1 MNDRDAELIIS
12 SLRGYSTEA
21 SKVLEYIHKYDYRS
35 EAAAW
40 DTNRNPSLLEVEHPT
55 LYDLFIRLAHYINQ
69 IPHRNDNIA
78 RNSLLCKNNFESF
91 CRYINASQNTLIA
104 AGFNRIKIEPM
115 KKVAEAFKSLN
126 LVNESAIL
134 LNVYNF
140 TFKVRKWYQASKRN
154 LGTPIVLKLE
164 INYDEAS
171 TTDLAEDRGFSS
183 FESLFKPSCNYS
195 SKQKRA
201 LYDNLK
207 ELYNTEDPKTADK
220 IVMAVILKFR
230 KPHTHYHQPFG
241 TKAITECKVQAM
253 AAFERDGKV
262 IRSYTENSLTDP
274 PKLADAHVK
283 RAESIISKSLE
294 SI

>member
-1 MNDRDAELIIS
+1 MNNRDAELILS
-12 SLRGYSTEA
+12 SLRGYSSEA
-21 SKVLEYIHKYDYRS
+21 STVLEYIHKYDYRS

-40 DTNRNPSLLEVEHPT
+40 DTNRHPSLLEVEHPT

-69 IPHRNDNIA
+69 VPHLNHNIA
-78 RNSLLCKNNFESF
+78 RNALLCKSNFESF
-91 CRYINASQNTLIA
+91 CRYINASQDTLLA
-104 AGFNRIKIEPM
+104 AGFNHIKIEPM
-115 KKVAEAFKSLN
+115 KKVAEAFKNLN
-126 LVNESAIL
+126 LIKESAL
-134 LNVYNF
+134 MLNVYNF
-140 TFKVRKWYQASKRN
+140 TFTVRKWYQTSKRN
-154 LGTPIVLKLE
+154 PGTPIVLKLE

-171 TTDLAEDRGFSS
+171 PTDLAKDRGYSS

-207 ELYNTEDPKTADK
+207 ELYNTEDPKTVDK

-230 KPHTHYHQPFG
+230 KAHTHYHQPFG
-241 TKAITECKVQAM
+241 TNNITECKKQAM

-274 PKLADAHVK
+274 PKLADSHVK

>member
-1 MNDRDAELIIS
+1 MNNRDAELILS
-12 SLRGYSTEA
+12 SLRGYSSEA
-21 SKVLEYIHKYDYRS
+21 STVLEYIHKYDYRS

-40 DTNRNPSLLEVEHPT
+40 DTNRHPSLLEVEHPT

-69 IPHRNDNIA
+69 IPHLNHNIA
-78 RNSLLCKNNFESF
+78 RNALLCKSNFESF
-91 CRYINASQNTLIA
+91 CRYINASQDTLLA
-104 AGFNRIKIEPM
+104 AGFNHIKIEPM
-115 KKVAEAFKSLN
+115 KKVAEAFKNLN
-126 LVNESAIL
+126 LIKESAL
-134 LNVYNF
+134 MLNVYNF
-140 TFKVRKWYQASKRN
+140 TFTVRKWYQTSKRN
-154 LGTPIVLKLE
+154 PGTPIVLKLE

-171 TTDLAEDRGFSS
+171 PTDLAKDRGYSS

-207 ELYNTEDPKTADK
+207 ELYNTEDPKTVDK

-230 KPHTHYHQPFG
+230 KAHTHYHQPFG
-241 TKAITECKVQAM
+241 TNNITECKKHAM

-274 PKLADAHVK
+274 PKLADSHVK